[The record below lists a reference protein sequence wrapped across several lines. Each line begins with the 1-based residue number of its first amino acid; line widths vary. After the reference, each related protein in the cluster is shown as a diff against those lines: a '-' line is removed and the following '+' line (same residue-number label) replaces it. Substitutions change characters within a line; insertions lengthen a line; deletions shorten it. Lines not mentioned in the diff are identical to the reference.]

1 MIRTRVLVAFLAAIA
16 ACGCN
21 DDGGTSGTARTTS
34 PSTGNA
40 VERVVVRG
48 HATLDGAPFD
58 AEFLGAAVRDHGLV
72 TPCQASLPR
81 VDGGLYVV
89 EVMSD
94 AVANGCGTP
103 GSEILLWTF
112 ADDTQYFSTAALPW
126 PADGRPTT
134 FDASFSTAAPKGVA
148 PPTTEFA
155 GEAFDHDG
163 RRLPDGTR
171 VEAHVGS
178 TLCGVASVR
187 TQGDFTGFSLA
198 VVGPESLAGC
208 ERGATVTF
216 RVNGRQAVT
225 TAVNDFRSVPSL
237 DLNLP

>member
-1 MIRTRVLVAFLAAIA
+1 MIRARLCVSVVAAIA
-16 ACGCN
+16 AYGCSG
-21 DDGGTSGTARTTS
+21 DHGGAGHAGTSSSPTTVA
-34 PSTGNA
+34 T
-40 VERVVVRG
+40 ERVVVRG

-72 TPCQASLPR
+72 TPCQGTLPR

-94 AVANGCGTP
+94 AVASGCGTP
-103 GSEILLWTF
+103 GSEILLWIFTG
-112 ADDTQYFSTAALPW
+112 DTQYFSTAALPW

-134 FDASFSTAAPKGVA
+134 FDASFTNAAPKGA
-148 PPTTEFA
+148 ARPTTEFA
-155 GEAFDHDG
+155 GQVFEHEG

-171 VEAHVGS
+171 VEAYVGT

-187 TQGDFTGFSLA
+187 TNGDFTGFSLA
-198 VVGPESLAGC
+198 VVGSESVAGC
-208 ERGATVTF
+208 QNGATITF
-216 RVNGRQAVT
+216 RVDGQQAIT

-237 DLNLP
+237 DLTLP